1 VVKTFRCTIV
11 TPARAVF
18 DEEVNYVSFPAW
30 DGQQGVMHGQSPLL
44 TELGIGSLRVEGED
58 GQERWFLVDGGFA
71 QINEGVLT
79 ILTEQAARAD
89 ELSVKEARA
98 ALKEANAAA
107 LAGGEDRRKVEAAQ
121 QRARSRLQLALDHGQ
136 GKGD

>member
-18 DEEVNYVSFPAW
+18 DEEVTYVSFPAW
-30 DGQQGVMHGQSPLL
+30 DGQQGVMNGQSPLL
-44 TELGIGSLRVEGED
+44 TELGIGALRVEREGGPD
-58 GQERWFLVDGGFA
+58 QWFLVDGGFA

-79 ILTEQAARAD
+79 ILTEQAAPAG
-89 ELSVKEARA
+89 ELAAKEARA

-107 LAGGEDRRKVEAAQ
+107 LAGGEDRDKVEAAQ
-121 QRARSRLQLALDHGQ
+121 QRARARLQLALEHGH
-136 GKGD
+136 GEGE